1 MRLLI
6 LCIVLTNFGCGVFLC
21 NFGFD
26 INLNVGGFLANKISM
41 VGTLLKDCPSC
52 FKSGKELWI
61 LLKLIPTTSF

>member
-1 MRLLI
+1 MGLLI

-41 VGTLLKDCPSC
+41 VGPY
-52 FKSGKELWI
+52 
-61 LLKLIPTTSF
+61 